1 MTGERQDKS
10 KYFPERFRQL
20 CPFATE
26 FAKAYAQKSKEEGGA
41 VFFHYK
47 NLVPIVGPMAAA
59 HYDEALDEMGLSR
72 AEARHYDRQV
82 SLMMTMA
89 AWYARFAYYGKQI
102 FELTPELA
110 EEFLHTDV
118 DAILAGDIVLPFPVL
133 YLHWGARPELQLPD
147 GSPEGAY
154 VQEVKP
160 GQLEVNVCLAQPDF
174 SPSRH
179 AWLEERGSG
188 MSLTLVLGNT
198 EMPIEKVI
206 AQSMDF
212 SKLDTA
218 PETAR
223 ADDESDRHYIERNVQ
238 LISGQREV
246 ASQILRI
253 VANALIYID
262 QAGGE
267 GRTRWPDD
275 APKGML
281 TKLEGA
287 AKGSKQEKKLFSQLS
302 SMGYTPVRLFG
313 EDIGHRAPVEGAGA
327 IGRTVAAHWRRGH
340 WRRQAFGPGRAERKL
355 IRIRPVWVGAGSA
368 GRGESEA
375 GRAYQVDTGEDERKA
390 D

>member
-1 MTGERQDKS
+1 MAEASHDKS

-20 CPFATE
+20 CPFASE
-26 FAKAYAQKSKEEGGA
+26 FAKAYAQLSKEEGGA

-47 NLVPIVGPMAAA
+47 NLVPVVGPMATA

-72 AEARHYDRQV
+72 TEARRYDRQV

-89 AWYARFAYYGKQI
+89 AWYARFVYYGKQI

-118 DAILAGDIVLPFPVL
+118 DAILAGDIVLPFPVI
-133 YLHWGARPELQLPD
+133 YLHWGAQPELRLPD

-160 GQLEVNVCLAQPDF
+160 GQVEVNVCLAQPDF
-174 SPSRH
+174 APYRH

-188 MSLTLVLGNT
+188 MSLTLVLGQK
-198 EMPIEKVI
+198 ELPIEDVI

-238 LISGQREV
+238 LISGQREA

-262 QAGGE
+262 QSGGQ

-281 TKLEGA
+281 AKLEGT
-287 AKGSKQEKKLFSQLS
+287 AKSSKQEKKLLSQLS
-302 SMGYTPVRLFG
+302 SMGYSPVRLFG
-313 EDIGHRAPVEGAGA
+313 EELGQRPPLEGATA
-327 IGRTVAAHWRRGH
+327 TGRTVAAHWRRGH
-340 WRRQAFGPGRAERKL
+340 WRRQAFGPGRTERKL
-355 IRIRPVWVGAGSA
+355 IRIRPVWVGAGPAGSA
-368 GRGESEA
+368 EGEP
-375 GRAYQVDTGEDERKA
+375 GRAYQVDTEEERKA